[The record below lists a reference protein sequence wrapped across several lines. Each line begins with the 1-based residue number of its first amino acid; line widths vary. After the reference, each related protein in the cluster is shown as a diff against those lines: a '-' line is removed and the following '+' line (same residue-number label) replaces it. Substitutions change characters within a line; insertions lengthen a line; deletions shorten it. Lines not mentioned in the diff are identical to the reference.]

1 MPNFPPLAPG
11 EMYHVCTR
19 GNNREDLFTS
29 DRDRRHF
36 LELCESRLLPVAELF
51 AYCLL
56 PSHFHLLVRFRE
68 RAGEDPAPGHPPS
81 RVMADMLN
89 AYARAFNL
97 DHGRRGALFQRPF
110 RRVLVKDPQQL
121 TRVVVYI
128 HLNPE
133 RHGLV
138 PDFRSWTFTSYHAI
152 LSARST
158 RLARGE
164 VLGWFGGRRG
174 FAQAHAVSNPF
185 PANPALELERE
196 PEPTT

>member
-19 GNNREDLFTS
+19 GNNHEDLFTS
-29 DRDRRHF
+29 DHDRRHF
-36 LELCESRLLPVAELF
+36 LELCEARLLPVADLF

-56 PSHFHLLVRFRE
+56 TSHFHLLLRFRDH
-68 RAGEDPAPGHPPS
+68 GSEDPAPRHAPS

-110 RRVLVKDPQQL
+110 RRVLVRESQQL

-128 HLNPE
+128 HHNPE

-138 PDFRSWTFTSYHAI
+138 PDFRSWTFTSFHAI
-152 LSARST
+152 LSARPT
-158 RLARGE
+158 RLRREE
-164 VLGWFGGRRG
+164 VLDWFGGRQG
-174 FAQAHAVSNPF
+174 FAQSHAGAYPF
-185 PANPALELERE
+185 SANSALELERE
-196 PEPTT
+196 PAPTT